1 MPLTEAQEKKIGEL
15 RQGITDAPVAVV
27 HNNRSCLLELL
38 AVVDQAGKLS
48 PEHEKAVAEV
58 KANVAAGASVLS
70 NSRATLLALFDA
82 IDAAKA
88 VKPVKTEPKV

>member
-1 MPLTEAQEKKIGEL
+1 MPLTELQEKKIAEL
-15 RQGITDAPVAVV
+15 RQGITAAPVPVV

-38 AVVDQAGKLS
+38 AVVDQLGKLT

-70 NSRATLLALFDA
+70 NSRAALLVVFDA
-82 IDAAKA
+82 IDAAKS
-88 VKPVKTEPKV
+88 KPPKAEPKV